1 MAVMSRTIKAE
12 VAGTDELARFW
23 DQYFPETPVC
33 SHPECEGIAREVDS
47 FFPYLDDLNR
57 CDSHPLEPNEPLRRS
72 ARGCIQSGLHS
83 IHGIGAKA
91 SGLSLAMK
99 YGMRLYR

>member
-1 MAVMSRTIKAE
+1 MSRTIRAQA
-12 VAGTDELARFW
+12 AGTDELARFW

-33 SHPECEGIAREVDS
+33 SHPECGDIAREVDS

-72 ARGCIQSGLHS
+72 ARGCMRGGLHS
-83 IHGIGAKA
+83 VHGAGEKA

-99 YGMRLYR
+99 NRMRLYR